1 MAKLFK
7 LVKSH
12 GLYVIRDLI
21 ILKVGITLILGTA
34 FYLYKYNK
42 NKHKTASRRITATT
56 SIATT
61 NNMNH
66 NREQQWQL

>member
-1 MAKLFK
+1 MAKLLK

-42 NKHKTASRRITATT
+42 NKESYALNIMLTAFVSRVTGVEFI
-56 SIATT
+56 
-61 NNMNH
+61 
-66 NREQQWQL
+66 